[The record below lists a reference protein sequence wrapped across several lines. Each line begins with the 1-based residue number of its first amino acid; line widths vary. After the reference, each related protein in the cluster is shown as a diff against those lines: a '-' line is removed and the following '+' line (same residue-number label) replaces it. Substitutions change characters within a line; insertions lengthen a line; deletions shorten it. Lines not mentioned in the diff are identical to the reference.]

1 LSLLADEWGLGETA
15 LPADTYRLRSRDADG
30 RESEVAAADD
40 LWRILPRPLDAGLL
54 TVLPSVGGAGILH
67 LRVVPAEWQRSRPP
81 LMRRRLR
88 DEVYPAAQA
97 APLLDTVLFETFAG
111 RGTGDNPG
119 AICAEFHRRGLG
131 LDLVYSVLDRS
142 NVVPEGARAVIR
154 WSPEWFELLGRARY
168 LVVNASLP
176 YFFRKREGQLYYQ
189 TWHGSPLK
197 RIAHDR
203 PHLDFPNWHHRR
215 QLLVAKDG
223 WDYLLSQSEF
233 CTGALRSAFR
243 YDGPVMEVGY
253 PRNDVL
259 CSEDRDRVRR
269 RVRQHF
275 GIAEHTTL
283 VLYAP
288 TWRDN
293 LRVGGVFNKVL
304 YLDPEA
310 VVQAVPDS
318 VVLVRGHYNSVGA
331 AEAEEASRRVLDV
344 TRYPDI
350 GDLYL
355 AADVLV
361 TDYSSVFFDFALTDK
376 PMIFLAPDL
385 KEYRDDNRGFY
396 LDYHETVPGPICLST
411 DEVVAE
417 LLGEDRYAERRATFR
432 ERFDPL
438 DDGHASARVVEEIL
452 ARHPYA

>member
-1 LSLLADEWGLGETA
+1 
-15 LPADTYRLRSRDADG
+15 
-30 RESEVAAADD
+30 
-40 LWRILPRPLDAGLL
+40 
-54 TVLPSVGGAGILH
+54 
-67 LRVVPAEWQRSRPP
+67 
-81 LMRRRLR
+81 
-88 DEVYPAAQA
+88 
-97 APLLDTVLFETFAG
+97 
-111 RGTGDNPG
+111 
-119 AICAEFHRRGLG
+119 
-131 LDLVYSVLDRS
+131 
-142 NVVPEGARAVIR
+142 
-154 WSPEWFELLGRARY
+154 
-168 LVVNASLP
+168 
-176 YFFRKREGQLYYQ
+176 
-189 TWHGSPLK
+189 
-197 RIAHDR
+197 
-203 PHLDFPNWHHRR
+203 
-215 QLLVAKDG
+215 
-223 WDYLLSQSEF
+223 
-233 CTGALRSAFR
+233 
-243 YDGPVMEVGY
+243 MEVGY

-259 CSEDRDRVRR
+259 SSEDRDRVRR
-269 RVRQHF
+269 RVREHF

-310 VVQAVPDS
+310 VVAAVPDS

-417 LLGEDRYAERRATFR
+417 LLGEDRYAERRAAFR

-438 DDGHASARVVEEIL
+438 DDGHASARVVDEIL